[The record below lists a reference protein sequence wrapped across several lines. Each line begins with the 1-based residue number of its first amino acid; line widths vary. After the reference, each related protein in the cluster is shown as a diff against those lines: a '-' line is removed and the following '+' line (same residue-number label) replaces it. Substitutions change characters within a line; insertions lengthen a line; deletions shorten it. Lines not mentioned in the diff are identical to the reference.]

1 MKGVTAMSGVFI
13 SYRRE
18 DSAAH
23 AGRVY
28 DRLASHLGEQQV
40 FRDIDTLAPGVEF
53 AAVIRERIRACDA
66 LVAIIGPN
74 WVTLANA
81 QGQRRLDDPKDLVKA
96 EIAEALWQD
105 KLVIPALVGSAAM
118 PREGDL
124 PHEIAALAQRNA
136 IEISERHFDQDL
148 QQLADAVRSKMPEQ
162 TNALKSVEVVS
173 PGLAAWWAWLKN
185 SDNRGTLA
193 FVGGGVAAAIGA
205 LWTVYLHFSSVPEVK
220 KPDVL
225 PAATAP
231 APSASST
238 VSVKQ
243 DHIKGS
249 DNKAIGIN
257 TQDAAAP
264 QAMPESV
271 IVEQKNVQ
279 GDGNQAI
286 GVNTGS
292 VSVTENGSHK
302 KAKETK

>member
-1 MKGVTAMSGVFI
+1 MSGVFI
-13 SYRRE
+13 SYRRD
-18 DSAAH
+18 DSAAY

-53 AAVIRERIRACDA
+53 AAVIRERIRLCDA
-66 LVAIIGPN
+66 LVAIIGRN
-74 WVTLANA
+74 WLTVTDA
-81 QGQRRLDDPKDLVKA
+81 QGQRRLGDPKDLVKA
-96 EIAEALWQD
+96 EIAEALRQD
-105 KLVIPALVGSAAM
+105 KLVIPALVGGAAM
-118 PREGDL
+118 PRETDL
-124 PHEIAALAQRNA
+124 PRDIAALAQRNA

-162 TNALKSVEVVS
+162 TNALKSVEVAS
-173 PGLAAWWAWLKN
+173 PGLAGRWAWLKN

-193 FVGGGVAAAIGA
+193 FVGGGVAAVVGA
-205 LWTVYLHFSSVPEVK
+205 LWSAYLHFSPVPEVK
-220 KPDVL
+220 KPDVA
-225 PAATAP
+225 PMATTP
-231 APSASST
+231 APSAASN

-257 TQDAAAP
+257 TQGAAAP
-264 QAMPESV
+264 QTMPESI
-271 IVEQKNVQ
+271 IVEQEDVQ
-279 GDGNQAI
+279 GDGNQTI

-292 VSVTENGSHK
+292 VSVTGNGSHK